1 MVAEEDNS
9 GNDSSQSD
17 SCTDSNSNH
26 TPELLSLEDL
36 RTNTYELTSVD
47 MAMPSLVTNDHDNP
61 TVAMEVTEG
70 QVIDATT
77 ITTTT
82 KAVTMST
89 ISHGAGVKSKSV
101 SDSGIAGSS
110 VEISAQLRDDWSNN
124 LQGSCNGSNQLTTVK
139 KCEDISSATT
149 LSHTNSDL
157 RTIAKDNNGERY
169 KEVYHPSAADS
180 GLGYNLKTISHAHS
194 TDEMALQGHLPA
206 SSDHSTITIS
216 RSDSA
221 VDSTGNVNSLRT
233 GFGGVLLPS
242 KYQPPVE
249 ESTPK
254 SRYGMH
260 ASNSNDKNRW
270 AWLPRYTSSTT
281 GDSFSSFAEGVLLR
295 KEMLKS
301 QLQFGKQLLVCEVTV
316 ILEYFCLW
324 VSDCYIRVFHSYW
337 FTTYTCSLV
346 RANFKLV

>member
-1 MVAEEDNS
+1 MAAEEDNS
-9 GNDSSQSD
+9 RSDSSQSD
-17 SCTDSNSNH
+17 SCTDSNSDH

-36 RTNTYELTSVD
+36 RTNTYELTSID
-47 MAMPSLVTNDHDNP
+47 MAMPSLITNDHDNP

-70 QVIDATT
+70 QITD
-77 ITTTT
+77 TTTLTTAT
-82 KAVTMST
+82 KVVTTST
-89 ISHGAGVKSKSV
+89 ISHGAAVKSV

-124 LQGSCNGSNQLTTVK
+124 LQGSCNGSNLLNVK
-139 KCEDISSATT
+139 KCDDKSSAV

-157 RTIAKDNNGERY
+157 RTINAGEHY
-169 KEVYHPSAADS
+169 KEMHHPSAADS

-206 SSDHSTITIS
+206 SSDRNNITVS

-221 VDSTGNVNSLRT
+221 VDSTGTVSNFRT
-233 GFGGVLLPS
+233 GFGGAFLPS

-254 SRYGMH
+254 SRYGVST
-260 ASNSNDKNRW
+260 SNSSDKNRW
-270 AWLPRYTSSTT
+270 AWMPRYTSTT

-301 QLQFGKQLLVCEVTV
+301 QLQFGKQ
-316 ILEYFCLW
+316 
-324 VSDCYIRVFHSYW
+324 
-337 FTTYTCSLV
+337 
-346 RANFKLV
+346 